1 MNIKH
6 RLEKRALKLIQPFS
20 RIVDILLSPLTLLA
34 VVWFRI
40 ARYWGIKNLYLTKK
54 IFLKLG
60 MFPIVDHYYE
70 PLFDYR
76 KVLSSHDKIGSS
88 LSLDAKKQMIFLKQ
102 LNYADELGMIPDHSE
117 SATEYYYRNG
127 SFGSG
132 DADLYYSI
140 VRQTKPNKILE
151 VGSGFSTRVALK
163 AVQKNKE
170 KNADYCCLITCIEP
184 YEMPWLEELD
194 VKLIRKKVEEI
205 DLTIFNLLDENDI
218 LFIDSSHMIRPGG
231 DVLFLILRILPKL
244 KKGVLIHFHDIFT
257 PAEYPIGWL
266 KDEFRMWNEQ
276 YLLEAL
282 LLNNNSFEVIAALNF
297 LNKNYRREVANIF
310 PALAKEVERE
320 PGSFWIRKTD

>member
-20 RIVDILLSPLTLLA
+20 RIVDILFSPLTLLA

-76 KVLSSHDKIGSS
+76 KVLSNHDKIGSS
-88 LSLDAKKQMIFLKQ
+88 ISLDSKKQLFFLKQ
-102 LNYADELGMIPDHSE
+102 LNYADELVMIPDHSD
-117 SATEYYYRNG
+117 SATEYYYVNG

-140 VRQTKPNKILE
+140 VRQIKPNKILE

-163 AVQKNKE
+163 AVQRNKE
-170 KNADYCCLITCIEP
+170 MNADYCCSITCIEP
-184 YEMPWLEELD
+184 YEMPWLEKLD

-205 DLTIFNLLDENDI
+205 DLTNFNHLDENDI

-244 KKGVLIHFHDIFT
+244 KRGVLIHFHDIFT

-276 YLLEAL
+276 YLLEAF
-282 LLNNNSFEVIAALNF
+282 LLNNNSFEVVAALNF
-297 LNKNYRREVANIF
+297 LNKNYRNEVANLF
-310 PALAKEVERE
+310 PVLAKEVERE